1 MAAPPG
7 GEGPPLPRDRRR
19 SRVRLIQER
28 GGVFAVVER
37 LPWLR
42 LWREPYHLM
51 LAVPWPVFFAL
62 VVLTYLA
69 INLLFAC
76 LYRLDPGGIGG
87 VPGGRAGF
95 VDAFFFSV
103 QTLGSIGYGVL
114 HPASGLVNLIVTA
127 ESLAGIL
134 FIAVITGLAFARF
147 SRSTARIRFSD
158 VATLHTYNGMPTLM
172 FRLANERRNT
182 ILEAR
187 LRAFLAI
194 DEISAEGIAM
204 RRLVPLPLRREEG
217 IAFLLTWTGMHVI
230 DASSPLR
237 GLDADDLERAH
248 ADLLVSFSGID
259 ETLERP
265 IHARHHYPPAMVL
278 FDHCFVDMVQ
288 ARGEQRLID
297 WSQFNRVRPCPPGS

>member
-1 MAAPPG
+1 MH
-7 GEGPPLPRDRRR
+7 PR
-19 SRVRLIQER
+19 SGIFTTAER
-28 GGVFAVVER
+28 F
-37 LPWLR
+37 PWLR

-51 LAVPWPVFFAL
+51 LAVPWPVFFVL
-62 VVLTYLA
+62 VVLAYLT

-76 LYRLDPGGIGG
+76 LYHLDPAGIGG
-87 VPGGRAGF
+87 VTGDRAGF
-95 VDAFFFSV
+95 AEAFFFSV

-114 HPASGLVNLIVTA
+114 HPRSLPVNLIVTA
-127 ESLAGIL
+127 ESVGGIL

-147 SRSTARIRFSD
+147 SRSTARIRFSE
-158 VATLHTYNGMPTLM
+158 VATVHTYNGVPTLM

-194 DEISAEGIAM
+194 DEMSAEGIAM
-204 RRLVPLPLRREEG
+204 RRLVPLPLRREQG

-230 DASSPLR
+230 DGSSPLH
-237 GLDADDLERAH
+237 GLDADDLEGAH
-248 ADLLVSFSGID
+248 ADLLVAFSGID

-288 ARGEQRLID
+288 ARGQQRLID
-297 WSQFNRVRPCPPGS
+297 WSQFNAVRPCAERGG